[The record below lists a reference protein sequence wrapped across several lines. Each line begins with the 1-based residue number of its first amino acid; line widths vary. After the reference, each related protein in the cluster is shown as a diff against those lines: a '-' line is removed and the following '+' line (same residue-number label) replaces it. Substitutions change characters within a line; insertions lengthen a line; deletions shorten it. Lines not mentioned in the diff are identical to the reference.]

1 MCKKSKEFLGL
12 KKGCNFID
20 INKKIL
26 HLQSPK
32 FTKKMAFIFKIIQD
46 NSTTFFTDCVAG
58 WALRSSN
65 DCALTFHHVWA
76 SGQIQI
82 ANYTLEHVDPSVQI
96 IAFKVSLQQ
105 VHSALNEVFNIQ
117 VDTKAR

>member
-1 MCKKSKEFLGL
+1 MNQIYARRVSGSQNPNASCNFL
-12 KKGCNFID
+12 KKR
-20 INKKIL
+20 
-26 HLQSPK
+26 
-32 FTKKMAFIFKIIQD
+32 
-46 NSTTFFTDCVAG
+46 FFFSDCVAG

>member
-1 MCKKSKEFLGL
+1 MT
-12 KKGCNFID
+12 
-20 INKKIL
+20 KKISSFAKSEN
-26 HLQSPK
+26 H
-32 FTKKMAFIFKIIQD
+32 KKWHFRFKITRD
-46 NSTTFFTDCVAG
+46 NGTFFTDCVAG

>member
-1 MCKKSKEFLGL
+1 M
-12 KKGCNFID
+12 
-20 INKKIL
+20 
-26 HLQSPK
+26 QSPK
-32 FTKKMAFIFKIIQD
+32 ITKKNGILDLRLPQSHMALITRD
-46 NSTTFFTDCVAG
+46 NGRYFFTDCVAG

>member
-1 MCKKSKEFLGL
+1 MALKILMRAAIFL
-12 KKGCNFID
+12 KKV
-20 INKKIL
+20 
-26 HLQSPK
+26 
-32 FTKKMAFIFKIIQD
+32 
-46 NSTTFFTDCVAG
+46 FFSDCVAG

>member
-1 MCKKSKEFLGL
+1 MQKNIFKNFLAL
-12 KKGCNFID
+12 
-20 INKKIL
+20 KIL
-26 HLQSPK
+26 IR
-32 FTKKMAFIFKIIQD
+32 AAIFKKEVVIF
-46 NSTTFFTDCVAG
+46 SDCVAG